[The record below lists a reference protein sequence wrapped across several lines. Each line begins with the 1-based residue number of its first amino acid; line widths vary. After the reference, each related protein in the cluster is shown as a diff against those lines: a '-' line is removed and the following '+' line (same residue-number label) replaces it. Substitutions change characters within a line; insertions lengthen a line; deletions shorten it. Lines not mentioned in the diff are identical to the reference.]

1 MTRAAEQLHL
11 VAVFLLAGTLAEC
24 KSPNSRSTV
33 AATPVGPSTLAAS
46 DLAILAPLAA
56 SPSAAK
62 EMFSIEGDGQCNVFG
77 FDAGA
82 ADPIMSRRLFQEL
95 SDVVFAQLPPV
106 RVDPTLPA
114 ATQAMLTKINERL
127 RSPAA
132 KHDAKCGEAI
142 SFTPFPDAV
151 LLKTAAH
158 IARIKG
164 ILGGVCNYENWRI
177 VSMRFDVC
185 TDSPAVAG
193 WDTAT
198 QLPKCQYT
206 EFRLVAQPI
215 VPADGGSHE
224 VLDDAIHLIYRLDKP
239 SALIQSLRAFK
250 ALSDDA
256 MKGSPWAEADRGG
269 ARMLL
274 PHPGLRAE
282 MNRCNGP
289 VSRAF
294 LDLVTSYAKES
305 HLTSLAWMTSST
317 AEAQWTFK
325 TSDVRG
331 GHVVAS
337 EDPRIHENFSLNAF
351 NSQQYPLTTDETL
364 ATSIHPWYK
373 SLAENTAVQA
383 RSFAPTINALL
394 NPKLISQQAD
404 AKHNSNC
411 VSCHL
416 ADQTR
421 DAVQTHAGTWPA
433 TNQYPAPPMWPPFL
447 QRGHS
452 MQNLRN
458 FGYVPGFHFGV
469 SMRTV
474 NEVDALRDSVQR
486 FFP

>member
-11 VAVFLLAGTLAEC
+11 VAVFLLAGTIAEC
-24 KSPNSRSTV
+24 KSPNLRSTL
-33 AATPVGPSTLAAS
+33 AATPVGASALAAS

-62 EMFSIEGDGQCNVFG
+62 EMFSVEGDGQCNVFG

-82 ADPIMSRRLFQEL
+82 ADPILSRRLFQEL
-95 SDVVFAQLPPV
+95 SDQVFAQLPPV
-106 RVDPTLPA
+106 RVDPSLPA

-132 KHDAKCGEAI
+132 KQDAKCGEAI
-142 SFTPFPDAV
+142 SFTPFPDTV

-224 VLDDAIHLIYRLDKP
+224 VLDDAIHLIYRLDQP
-239 SALIQSLRAFK
+239 AALIQSLRAFR

-256 MKGSPWAEADRGG
+256 TKGSPWAEADRGG

-294 LDLVTSYAKES
+294 RDLVTSYARES
-305 HLTSLAWMTSST
+305 QLTSLAWMTSST
-317 AEAQWTFK
+317 AEAQWTFR

-373 SLAENTAVQA
+373 SLAENTAAQA
-383 RSFAPTINALL
+383 RSFAPTVNALL
-394 NPKLISQQAD
+394 NPKVISQQAD

-421 DAVQTHAGTWPA
+421 DGLQTLAGSWPA
-433 TNQYPAPPMWPPFL
+433 TNQYPAPPMWSPFI

-469 SMRTV
+469 SARTV

-486 FFP
+486 FFR